1 MSLRK
6 LGERESKMLL
16 EFVGTKVSKEV
27 SITSK
32 VLATKEDIAN
42 LKTDDIANLK
52 TDISNVKAELKEDIF
67 NVKAELKED
76 IANLKSEL
84 IKWMFIFWAGTVV
97 LSGILKAVGVL

>member
-1 MSLRK
+1 MSTSELELYDVIKEK

-52 TDISNVKAELKEDIF
+52 TDDF
-67 NVKAELKED
+67 QC
-76 IANLKSEL
+76 
-84 IKWMFIFWAGTVV
+84 
-97 LSGILKAVGVL
+97 